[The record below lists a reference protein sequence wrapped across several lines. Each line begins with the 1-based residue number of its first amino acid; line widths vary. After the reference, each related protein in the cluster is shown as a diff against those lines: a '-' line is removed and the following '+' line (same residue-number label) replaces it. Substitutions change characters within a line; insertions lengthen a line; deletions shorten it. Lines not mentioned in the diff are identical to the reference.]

1 MRKVRWLTDRE
12 TDRNWDLDLAE
23 DVKGEVERQYGPVK
37 RVKVDKMSRVC
48 AGVCTA
54 GAEADIQGDVYI
66 EFEAPRVSQ
75 LAQKGLSGRFFG
87 GRKLQA
93 EFISEAVLK
102 MHM

>member
-1 MRKVRWLTDRE
+1 
-12 TDRNWDLDLAE
+12 
-23 DVKGEVERQYGPVK
+23 VERQYGPVK
-37 RVKVDKMSRVC
+37 RIKVDKMSRVRTGLWPC
-48 AGVCTA
+48 DMGSDA
-54 GAEADIQGDVYI
+54 QGDVYL

>member
-1 MRKVRWLTDRE
+1 MARAD
-12 TDRNWDLDLAE
+12 
-23 DVKGEVERQYGPVK
+23 
-37 RVKVDKMSRVC
+37 DK
-48 AGVCTA
+48 
-54 GAEADIQGDVYI
+54 GDVYI

-75 LAQKGLSGRFFG
+75 LAQKGLAGRFFG